1 MVVRVD
7 QDSLDF
13 ALAHIERWGDTDV
26 FPRPFEVAAI
36 RHCWDDLQPCLLRQD
51 LDTYG
56 TRPLRRCMSPKG
68 RYAYRIAT
76 QLDPLDSIIYTAL
89 LHQIGPDLE
98 AYRVPSDEEVVFS
111 ARFQPSEESRIFSPD
126 HHWGAFQRRSAELVD
141 DGVYS
146 HVVVADIADFFP
158 RLYLHRIENTLQVA
172 TSNTGPTRA
181 IMKMLKQWN
190 DNVSYGLPV
199 GSNASRLLAEVT
211 INDIDRGLLSERV
224 TYCRYSDD
232 FRIFCRS
239 RREAYEKLESL
250 ATKLWHNHGLSL
262 QPRKTEIIDIDGFR
276 RKYLTSPAA
285 VELDSLRRRFEE
297 IIGDLGFEDPYEV
310 IDYDS
315 LDEESKALID
325 SLNLQELLREQL
337 GAVEIDAALF
347 RLLLRRLGQLD
358 NDEMVDGLIDSIE
371 TCYPVIPEVV
381 RYLLA
386 LRTLHPARKTEIGRR
401 ILALIQD
408 SVVAHLPFHRCW
420 LLSLFTE
427 GDGWECDQPDELRSL
442 LSSTREP
449 TTERKLV
456 LAMGRAKS
464 DYWFRE
470 MKSELMR
477 FEAWTRR
484 AFLAGASCLP
494 ADERKHWFASVRS
507 RLDPLERAVVDWAKV
522 HPF

>member
-1 MVVRVD
+1 MVVHVD
-7 QDSLDF
+7 EDSLNS
-13 ALAHIERWGDTDV
+13 ALAHIERLGDTDI

-36 RHCWDDLQPCLLRQD
+36 RYCWDDLCPYLLRQD
-51 LDTYG
+51 LDTYA
-56 TRPLRRCMSPKG
+56 TRPLRRCMVPKG

-76 QLDPLDSIIYTAL
+76 QLDPLDAIIYAGL
-89 LHQIGPDLE
+89 VHQIGSDLE
-98 AYRVPSDEEVVFS
+98 AYRVPPDEEVVFS
-111 ARFQPSEESRIFSPD
+111 FRFQRSEEGRIFSPSYN
-126 HHWGAFQRRSAELVD
+126 WAAFQRRSAELAHE
-141 DGVYS
+141 GPYT
-146 HVVVADIADFFP
+146 HIVVADIADFFP

-172 TSNTGPTRA
+172 TSNTGPVRA

-199 GSNASRLLAEVT
+199 GSHASRLLAEVT
-211 INDIDRGLLSERV
+211 INDIDRGLLSEKV

-232 FRIFCRS
+232 FRIFCKS
-239 RREAYEKLESL
+239 RREAYERLESL
-250 ATKLWHNHGLSL
+250 ATKLEHNHGLSL
-262 QPRKTEIIDIDGFR
+262 QPGKTEIIGIDEFR
-276 RKYLTSPAA
+276 RKYLTSLAA

-297 IIGDLGFEDPYEV
+297 IIGNLSFEDPYGV

-315 LDEESKALID
+315 LGGASKALID

-337 GAVEIDAALF
+337 GAVEIDVALF
-347 RLLLRRLGQLD
+347 RFLLRRLGQLD
-358 NDEMVDGLIDSIE
+358 NDQMVDGLIDSIE
-371 TCYPVIPEVV
+371 TCYPVVPEVV

-386 LRTLHPARKTEIGRR
+386 LRTLHPARKTEIGHK
-401 ILALIQD
+401 ILALVQD
-408 SVVAHLPFHRCW
+408 SVIAHLPFHRCW

-427 GDGWECDQPDELRSL
+427 GDGWECDQPGQLRSL

-456 LAMGRAKS
+456 LGMGRAKS

-507 RLDPLERAVVDWAKV
+507 RLDPLEQAVVDWAKA

>member
-1 MVVRVD
+1 MVVHVD
-7 QDSLDF
+7 EGSLDF
-13 ALAHIERWGDTDV
+13 ALGHIERFGDTDI
-26 FPRPFEVAAI
+26 FPRPFEVAVV
-36 RHCWDDLQPCLLRQD
+36 RHCWDDLRPYLLRQD
-51 LDTYG
+51 LDTYA
-56 TRPLRRCMSPKG
+56 TRPLRRCMAPKG
-68 RYAYRIAT
+68 RYTYRIAT
-76 QLDPLDSIIYTAL
+76 QLDPLDSIIYTGL
-89 LHQIGPDLE
+89 VHQIGSALE
-98 AYRVPSDEEVVFS
+98 AQRVPAGEEVVLSF
-111 ARFQPSEESRIFSPD
+111 RFEPSEEGRISSPSYN
-126 HHWGAFQRRSAELVD
+126 WAAFQRRSAELAD
-141 DGVYS
+141 DGLYT

-172 TSNTGPTRA
+172 TSNTGPARA

-199 GSNASRLLAEVT
+199 GSDASRLLAEVT
-211 INDIDRGLLSERV
+211 INDIDRGLLSEKV

-232 FRIFCRS
+232 FRIFCKS

-250 ATKLWHNHGLSL
+250 ATKLEHNHGLSL
-262 QPRKTEIIDIDGFR
+262 QPGKTEIIDIDGFR
-276 RKYLTSPAA
+276 RKYLTSPAT
-285 VELDSLRRRFEE
+285 VELDSLRRSFEE
-297 IIGDLGFEDPYEV
+297 IIGDLGFDDPYGV

-315 LDEESKALID
+315 LDKEDKALID

-337 GAVEIDAALF
+337 GAAEIDVGLF
-347 RLLLRRLGQLD
+347 KFLLRRLGQLD
-358 NDEMVDGLIDSIE
+358 NDQMVDGLIDSIE
-371 TCYPVIPEVV
+371 TCYPLVPEVV

-386 LRTLHPARKTEIGRR
+386 LRTLHPARKAEIGRR
-401 ILALIQD
+401 ILALVQD
-408 SVVAHLPFHRCW
+408 SVIAHLPFHRCW

-427 GDGWECDQPDELRSL
+427 GDGWECDQPDQLQSL
-442 LSSTREP
+442 LGSTREP

-456 LAMGRAKS
+456 LGMGRAKS

-470 MKSELMR
+470 RKSELMG

-507 RLDPLERAVVDWAKV
+507 RLDPLEQAVIDWAKD